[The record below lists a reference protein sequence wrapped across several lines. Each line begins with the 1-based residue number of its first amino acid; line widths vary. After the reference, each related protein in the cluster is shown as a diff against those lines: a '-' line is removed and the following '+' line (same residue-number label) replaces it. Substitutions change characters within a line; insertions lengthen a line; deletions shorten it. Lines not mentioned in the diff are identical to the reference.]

1 MPPTEGLTDGK
12 AAIPL
17 YQQVIDIIKNE
28 INSGAYKA
36 GARIPNEFELAENY
50 KVGRVTVRRA
60 IEELVQQGYLT
71 KRQGKGTFVNAPKL
85 KRKIRQ
91 KDDVQSF
98 SDACRVNGM
107 EPGACVISRKILPAD
122 STEAQFFGVPVGT
135 DLICVERVR
144 TADGV
149 PVMLENN
156 IYVYEDNAYLSTAP
170 LSNQSIFEFVRNR
183 TGRTPAFTDPCTLE
197 IACASPEVA
206 RLLAVPVGEP
216 LFYMK
221 PSFSMSSDGR
231 LSSVVSG
238 SLGLATFLTSR
249 TLRMETPGGSS
260 HRAFPYR
267 SRREHNRS
275 TALRQPV

>member
-36 GARIPNEFELAENY
+36 GARIPNEFELAESY
-50 KVGRVTVRRA
+50 K
-60 IEELVQQGYLT
+60 
-71 KRQGKGTFVNAPKL
+71 
-85 KRKIRQ
+85 
-91 KDDVQSF
+91 VQSF

-216 LFYMK
+216 LFYMEAFFFDEQRR
-221 PSFSMSSDGR
+221 PFIIGR
-231 LSSVVSG
+231 QRIVG
-238 SLGLATFLTSR
+238 SRYVFDI
-249 TLRMETPGGSS
+249 
-260 HRAFPYR
+260 
-267 SRREHNRS
+267 
-275 TALRQPV
+275 

>member
-36 GARIPNEFELAENY
+36 GARIPNEFELAESY

-91 KDDVQSF
+91 KGDVQSF
-98 SDACRVNGM
+98 TEGCAANDMV
-107 EPGACVISRKILPAD
+107 PGARLVSRTVVAATHED
-122 STEAQFFGVPVGT
+122 AAFFGVEPGCE
-135 DLICVERVR
+135 LIVVERVR
-144 TADGV
+144 TADGI

-216 LFYMK
+216 LFYMEAFFFDEQRR
-221 PSFSMSSDGR
+221 PFIIGR
-231 LSSVVSG
+231 QRIVG
-238 SLGLATFLTSR
+238 SRYVFDI
-249 TLRMETPGGSS
+249 
-260 HRAFPYR
+260 
-267 SRREHNRS
+267 
-275 TALRQPV
+275 

>member
-36 GARIPNEFELAENY
+36 GARIPNEFELAESY

-98 SDACRVNGM
+98 SDACRANGM

-170 LSNQSIFEFVRNR
+170 LS
-183 TGRTPAFTDPCTLE
+183 DPCTLE

-216 LFYMK
+216 LFYMEAFFFDEQRR
-221 PSFSMSSDGR
+221 PFIIGR
-231 LSSVVSG
+231 QRIVG
-238 SLGLATFLTSR
+238 SRYVFDI
-249 TLRMETPGGSS
+249 
-260 HRAFPYR
+260 
-267 SRREHNRS
+267 
-275 TALRQPV
+275 

>member
-1 MPPTEGLTDGK
+1 MVADSKTERSER
-12 AAIPL
+12 AEVPAVPL
-17 YQQVIDIIKNE
+17 YQQVMDDLKGE
-28 INSGAYKA
+28 IARGVYPA
-36 GARIPNEFELAENY
+36 GSRIPSEMELAKSY
-50 KVGRVTVRRA
+50 GVGRITVRRA
-60 IEELVQQGYLT
+60 IEELSRAGYLNRQQG
-71 KRQGKGTFVNAPKL
+71 RGTFVCAPKL

-107 EPGACVISRKILPAD
+107 EPGARVISRKILPAD

-144 TADGV
+144 TADGI

-156 IYVYEDNAYLSTAP
+156 IYVYEDNVYLSTAP

-216 LFYMK
+216 LFYM
-221 PSFSMSSDGR
+221 D
-231 LSSVVSG
+231 
-238 SLGLATFLTSR
+238 
-249 TLRMETPGGSS
+249 
-260 HRAFPYR
+260 AFFFD
-267 SRREHNRS
+267 EQ
-275 TALRQPV
+275 RQPFIIGRQRIVGSRYIFDI